1 MSTYL
6 DLWHDQQ
13 RLLSIFLSLSFNLSE
28 HFAVASYLNVRAKLK
43 TINRNVYIL
52 LGRIDKIRRKRYK
65 RYKRYLQKI
74 SIKGTY

>member
-28 HFAVASYLNVRAKLK
+28 LFAVASYLNVRAKLK